1 MTANLTCAS
10 SPYKANPAYKGK
22 WYAPMI
28 DNPAYKGEW
37 APRKIP
43 NPAYFEDLT
52 PVKSLV
58 PIGGVG
64 IELWTMTEDILFD
77 NIYVGHSVEDA
88 NALADETWEIKHKL
102 EAEAKKAATDDDDEL
117 DVPSEVSFK
126 DDPVEFIRQKVFEFI
141 DTAKEDPVFA
151 FKSQPETGA
160 AILLVLTSFAGM
172 LGVLLGLVGGQQKP
186 VTKVCFL

>member
-1 MTANLTCAS
+1 
-10 SPYKANPAYKGK
+10 
-22 WYAPMI
+22 MI
-28 DNPAYKGEW
+28 DNPEYKGEW

-43 NPAYFEDLT
+43 NPNYFEDLT
-52 PVKSLV
+52 PAKSLI

-151 FKSQPETGA
+151 FKCLQSVANITVPMPTYASCSPTKASIPTLTPEPPQTA
-160 AILLVLTSFAGM
+160 
-172 LGVLLGLVGGQQKP
+172 P
-186 VTKVCFL
+186 VTRPV